1 MKNISNK
8 IINIMLGVLGSV
20 SLIGAVSIIPGEV
33 QDLVPSTCLFVIVM
47 LLAFYYF
54 IKPEMSI

>member
-47 LLAFYYF
+47 LLAFYYLPC
-54 IKPEMSI
+54 I